1 MTFSWL
7 HVITVKCEE
16 IQIGAGLEKKNV
28 NPSMSFRQAA
38 LTFCLPGVTTCLS

>member
-16 IQIGAGLEKKNV
+16 IQIGAGLEKKKRESQHV
-28 NPSMSFRQAA
+28 
-38 LTFCLPGVTTCLS
+38 L